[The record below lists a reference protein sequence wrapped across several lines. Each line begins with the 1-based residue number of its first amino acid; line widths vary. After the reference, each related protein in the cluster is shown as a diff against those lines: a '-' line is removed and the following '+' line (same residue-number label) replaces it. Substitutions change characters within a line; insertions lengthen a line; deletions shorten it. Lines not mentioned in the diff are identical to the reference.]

1 MFDKLRVI
9 AGLRAR
15 ETGDRDGY
23 REAVRQRSRSFNKL
37 ADGIRRPLA
46 SLPQAAVAERVLP
59 AIEPQYAESL
69 EIAMTEI
76 GQQIDAIEPSQR
88 SLQRYDR
95 EAGKIDKPVAA
106 VLPAEAQSAL
116 ADALAARRSAIEPAL
131 PAPGLTQRAD
141 APPGPPR

>member
-76 GQQIDAIEPSQR
+76 GQQIDANEPSQS

-106 VLPAEAQSAL
+106 VLSEEAQSAR
-116 ADALAARRSAIEPAL
+116 DAAFDARRPAIAPAL
-131 PAPGLTQRAD
+131 ESDKEEWRENE
-141 APPGPPR
+141 

>member
-95 EAGKIDKPVAA
+95 EAGTIAKPVAA
-106 VLPAEAQSAL
+106 VLPEEAQRAL
-116 ADALAARRSAIEPAL
+116 ADAFAARR
-131 PAPGLTQRAD
+131 
-141 APPGPPR
+141 PRSEERRVGKGRLRPCRFRWWPYP